1 MILTNNILKDSNN
14 DVSPDLGNVHK
25 FAKDKYS
32 QRFPELETLVV
43 QPLNYLMTAR
53 ELGNHGLVNVQANK
67 NLEPILNQATIM
79 VVSVTAS
86 TTQGTEISEDDLLIV
101 SEACDIG
108 KCMYDSNLLWPSFRG
123 PFISNI

>member
-1 MILTNNILKDSNN
+1 MYFLFSLLLILI
-14 DVSPDLGNVHK
+14 LGNVHK

-53 ELGNHGLVNVQANK
+53 ELGNTGLVNVQANK
-67 NLEPILNQATIM
+67 NLEPFLNQATIM

-86 TTQGTEISEDDLLIV
+86 TTQGTEISQQDLDIV

-108 KCMYDSNLLWPSFRG
+108 KFLAIYAALILR
-123 PFISNI
+123 